1 MKTRL
6 VCNIR
11 NVKKPIKGLIFGK
24 RIVNDELS
32 ISISKHQ
39 YLNIRN
45 MCSIYAVINN
55 EEFVITDGKSYD
67 ELLKKYNESLEN
79 LQTHVKDAIDETIK
93 EGLIITPSDLE
104 AVLSKYDIDTDPTKI
119 PAVTKINTDNIIK
132 ANTECDNV
140 CEASLDNNCV
150 HSDRVIL
157 SAASATD
164 IINNIEHSPIQETV
178 IHADVNHEEPD
189 SELEENDNEEEYI
202 TEPIIDGDTTV
213 GVKYRPNNRRK
224 NKKRS

>member
-93 EGLIITPSDLE
+93 EGLIITPADLE

-119 PAVTKINTDNIIK
+119 PADDKINT
-132 ANTECDNV
+132 ECNNV
-140 CEASLDNNCV
+140 CEASLDYNCV
-150 HSDRVIL
+150 HSDRVML
-157 SAASATD
+157 SAASVTEVNNV
-164 IINNIEHSPIQETV
+164 INNVEHSPIQETV

-202 TEPIIDGDTTV
+202 TEPITDGDTTV